1 MLYLYQSNRLENLA
15 RVFTGLQKLMPPEN
29 PLAAEEIV
37 VQSQGMRRFLNLHL
51 AKELGV
57 AANLKFSLP
66 AGLTWR
72 LMREC
77 LPGLPELSP
86 FAPEVM
92 RWRLLDLFQSQ
103 AFQTASEYA
112 AARAALQSYLASG
125 QAAAYQLSGQ
135 LADIFDQYLVY
146 RPQWIS
152 AWQQGRL
159 LELGEDEIWQAELW
173 RFLDDGSSNAP
184 HRVAMW
190 QQLLAALSADKLP
203 QRFFVFGIATMAP
216 MYLQLL
222 EAMAEHCDVH
232 IFALNPSSEYWGNVI
247 EAAQILQSGD
257 DIDLSQSG
265 HPLLASLGK
274 QGRDFFDALA
284 EAHISEERSYFS
296 DDAQTAPT
304 LLQRLQHDIQT
315 LSLPAAKQEHAPADS
330 SIRIHAA
337 HSPLRELHI
346 LKDQLLALLAE
357 HPDWQPHDIAV
368 LTPNIEPYSPYI
380 EAVFGQAQGGAQALP
395 YSISDVKLS
404 RRQPLL
410 HALAQTL
417 ALLESRFE
425 VDYLLPLLEN
435 DLVLR
440 RFALSRDD
448 LPLLH
453 DTIAALNVHWGLN
466 STMRGEFGAA
476 SSLFT
481 WQQALERLILGWM
494 LPESTHAVW

>member
-1 MLYLYQSNRLENLA
+1 MPYLYQSNRLENLA

-37 VQSQGMRRFLNLHL
+37 VQSQGMRHFLNLHL

-103 AFQTASEYA
+103 AFQTAAEYA
-112 AARAALQSYLASG
+112 AARAALQSYLAGG

-159 LELGEDEIWQAELW
+159 LGLGEDEIWQTELW

-222 EAMAEHCDVH
+222 EAVASHCDVH
-232 IFALNPSSEYWGNVI
+232 IFALNPSSEYCGNVI
-247 EAAQILQSGD
+247 
-257 DIDLSQSG
+257 
-265 HPLLASLGK
+265 
-274 QGRDFFDALA
+274 
-284 EAHISEERSYFS
+284 
-296 DDAQTAPT
+296 
-304 LLQRLQHDIQT
+304 
-315 LSLPAAKQEHAPADS
+315 
-330 SIRIHAA
+330 
-337 HSPLRELHI
+337 
-346 LKDQLLALLAE
+346 
-357 HPDWQPHDIAV
+357 
-368 LTPNIEPYSPYI
+368 
-380 EAVFGQAQGGAQALP
+380 
-395 YSISDVKLS
+395 
-404 RRQPLL
+404 
-410 HALAQTL
+410 
-417 ALLESRFE
+417 
-425 VDYLLPLLEN
+425 
-435 DLVLR
+435 
-440 RFALSRDD
+440 
-448 LPLLH
+448 
-453 DTIAALNVHWGLN
+453 
-466 STMRGEFGAA
+466 
-476 SSLFT
+476 
-481 WQQALERLILGWM
+481 
-494 LPESTHAVW
+494 

>member
-159 LELGEDEIWQAELW
+159 LGLGEDEIWQAELW

-222 EAMAEHCDVH
+222 EAVAEHCDVH

-315 LSLPAAKQEHAPADS
+315 LSLPAAKPDDAPADS

-410 HALAQTL
+410 HALTQTL
-417 ALLESRFE
+417 ALLEAASKWIICCRCWK
-425 VDYLLPLLEN
+425 
-435 DLVLR
+435 
-440 RFALSRDD
+440 
-448 LPLLH
+448 
-453 DTIAALNVHWGLN
+453 TIWCCAALPSAATICRFCTTPSPR
-466 STMRGEFGAA
+466 STCIG
-476 SSLFT
+476 
-481 WQQALERLILGWM
+481 
-494 LPESTHAVW
+494 V